1 MTARITPGQG
11 KQLVRF
17 CEDGIVGLNLEKGG
31 AQRVIMQGDAFQT
44 RLKEMILELASTF
57 FIPVK
62 DVNVPSIHHHALAK
76 YRAGARQHPDP
87 VPDTTPLCYRVFK
100 GYTLKEHA
108 PKAGPCYK
116 NFQYLQNWN
125 FNDEPT
131 QDCLVFWIPRLVP
144 GSTGKTVDEQKIH
157 LVKFGQR
164 LELPTH
170 HCSSFGS
177 AALLSGMILAHYK
190 ATGEQVPLNGL
201 WTRTDS
207 CDADGGRLFL
217 FWLPGGLLC
226 VCWDW
231 VGGRDGSLGCFALGV
246 ETLRS

>member
-62 DVNVPSIHHHALAK
+62 DVNVPSIHHPSLSK

-87 VPDTTPLCYRVFK
+87 VLDTTPLCYRVIK

-108 PKAGPCYK
+108 PKAGPCHD

-125 FNDEPT
+125 FKDDPT
-131 QDCLVFWIPRLVP
+131 QDCLVFWIPRLVL
-144 GSTGKTVDEQKIH
+144 GSTAKTVDEQKVH
-157 LVKFGQR
+157 LAGFRQR
-164 LELPTH
+164 LDLPSH

-177 AALLSGMILAHYK
+177 AALLSGLVLAHYK

-207 CDADGGRLFL
+207 CFAGGNRLGL
-217 FWLPGGLLC
+217 DWSSGTLCCAFWGWG
-226 VCWDW
+226 
-231 VGGRDGSLGCFALGV
+231 VGRSGSIGCFALGV
-246 ETLRS
+246 ETLGS